1 MINVRQLIAKI
12 YIKLGSGFVSNAT
25 TYKMRQEASCH
36 NCISEGKDT
45 VTKVYTGNYDVAMDR
60 VGVVVSLATT

>member
-36 NCISEGKDT
+36 NCISEGKILSRKFIQAIMMLRWIGLGSWL
-45 VTKVYTGNYDVAMDR
+45 V
-60 VGVVVSLATT
+60 